1 MQTRAPFIV
10 GRNAQLDTIERA
22 LADARTGAGSSVF
35 LVGEPGIG
43 KSRLALAAAER
54 ATAAGMPVLRGRGS
68 TVGPTVPFRPLTEAL
83 LSQFRGRPLPQDLE
97 LAPYRPVLG
106 RLMPEWGHP
115 DGQYGDSL
123 IVLAEA
129 VLRLLAAL
137 GRDAGCLL
145 VLEDL
150 QDADTET
157 LAVVEYLVDNAAGQP
172 IVLLAAVGAEPSEA
186 HDLAHSATRRQ
197 AGRIL
202 ELPPLDRDEVHQLV
216 AAALGTERDG
226 VPDPVA
232 VRLWEHS
239 AGNPF
244 IAEELLHAMVDNGVL
259 ARGASGWR
267 VVGELRT
274 DVPATL
280 VRGVAQ
286 RIDRLG
292 PPGRMLLSA
301 AATLGHRFPLSVVRR
316 LLGTTEEDT
325 HARVQAAI
333 EAQLVVPDEPAPDW
347 FAFRHPTTAR
357 ALLAQLSPLDRAQL
371 SRRAA
376 DVIESL
382 HPDLPGHWCPMVAAL
397 WQAAGDPAE
406 AARRYTQ
413 AGRRA
418 LGDGAAGS
426 AVTLLERAR
435 ELAADGDPPARADI
449 LEALLPALAETG
461 AFERAFQLAETLD
474 ELGWAGLAAHRRAA
488 LHTQLAKVAHL
499 AGRWSD
505 GIVQIRKARLLLGAD
520 VADEDAAPVDTA
532 AAFLA
537 LDSPSPGRIE
547 IATDLARRAVVAAER
562 VPLPQVACQAWELL
576 GTLARGRDLAESD
589 TCFEHAILL
598 AEQHRLP
605 ISRVYALVR
614 LGGNRCLADGDT
626 SGLRRAGQEALRVG
640 AITAGL
646 TVDAILAMQSVLTGD
661 FEAAGEQ
668 LAEVERSTSRLQLLS
683 ILRYVLVVRATLAA
697 HRADRAEMAQA
708 LDEFKRWDGQH
719 SPELPLA
726 VGLARVFCALL
737 EEDTQQLER
746 ELATA
751 AEIDREN
758 PSAFHLSGRHGLY
771 LLLDVLA
778 GRAGWPELTDVA
790 GVAAGQLRW
799 NRHFVELARAV
810 LLGRDGDGPA
820 ADAAATAAQAAAEP
834 FPIARHLGLR
844 LVAEE
849 ANRYGWGDAEG
860 WLRRAEEHFHSAGL
874 PAVASACR
882 GLLRQIGASVHQR
895 RTGADRVPAALR
907 ALSVTVREYEVFEL
921 LAERLNN
928 RAIGTRLHI
937 SPRTVEKHVASLII
951 KTDLPGRAAL
961 AEYAAAQRQHRPARA
976 TSGFTAGTG

>member
-1 MQTRAPFIV
+1 MQTRAPFII

-22 LADARTGAGSSVF
+22 LTEARTGTGSAVF

-54 ATAAGMPVLRGRGS
+54 AAAAGMHVLRGRGS

-83 LSQFRGRPLPQDLE
+83 LSQFRGRPLPQDRE

-115 DGQYGDSL
+115 GGQYGDSL

-150 QDADTET
+150 QDADAET

-172 IVLLAAVGAEPSEA
+172 IVLLAAVSAEPSEA
-186 HDLAHSATRRQ
+186 RDLAHSATRRHT
-197 AGRIL
+197 GRVL
-202 ELPPLDRDEVHQLV
+202 ELPPLDRDEVHRLV
-216 AAALGTERDG
+216 AAALDTERDG

-232 VRLWEHS
+232 RQLWEHS

-244 IAEELLHAMVDNGVL
+244 IVEELLHAMVDNGVL
-259 ARGASGWR
+259 VGGATRWR
-267 VVGELRT
+267 VAGELRT

-280 VRGVAQ
+280 VRGVAH

-292 PPGRMLLSA
+292 PSGRTLLSA
-301 AATLGHRFPLSVVRR
+301 AATLGYRFPLSVVHRM
-316 LLGTTEEDT
+316 LGTAEEAT

-357 ALLAQLSPLDRAQL
+357 ALLAQLTPMDRAQL

-382 HPDLPGHWCPMVAAL
+382 HPGLPGPWCPMVAAL
-397 WQAAGDPAE
+397 RQAAGDPAE

-418 LGDGAAGS
+418 LDDGAAGS

-435 ELAADGDPPARADI
+435 ELAADGGDPSARADT
-449 LEALLPALAETG
+449 LEALLPALAESG
-461 AFERAFQLAETLD
+461 AFERALQLGEAPD
-474 ELGWAGLAAHRRAA
+474 ELGWAGLDAHRRAA
-488 LHTQLAKVAHL
+488 LHTRLAKVAHL
-499 AGRWSD
+499 AGRWPD
-505 GIVQIRKARLLLGAD
+505 GIAQISKARLLLGD
-520 VADEDAAPVDTA
+520 EGTDEDTAPVDTV

-547 IATDLARRAVVAAER
+547 IAADLARRAVVAAER

-589 TCFEHAILL
+589 LCFERAIRL

-605 ISRVYALVR
+605 ISRIYALVR

-646 TVDAILAMQSVLTGD
+646 TVDAILAMQSVLTGE
-661 FEAAGEQ
+661 FESAGRQ

-708 LDEFKRWDGQH
+708 LDEFKRWDGEH

-737 EEDTQQLER
+737 EEDTHQLDR

-778 GRAGWPELTDVA
+778 GRAGWPELNEVA
-790 GVAAGQLRW
+790 GVAAGQMRW

-810 LLGRDGDGPA
+810 LLGRDGNVPA
-820 ADAAATAAQAAAEP
+820 ADAAAAAAQVAAEP
-834 FPIARHLGLR
+834 FPTARHLGLR

-849 ANRYGWGDAEG
+849 ANRCGWGDAEG
-860 WLRRAEEHFHSAGL
+860 WLRRAEEHFHRAGV

-882 GLLRQIGASVHQR
+882 GLLRQIGASVQQR
-895 RTGADRVPAALR
+895 RAGADRVPAALR

-951 KTDLPGRAAL
+951 KTDRPGRAAL
-961 AEYAAAQRQHRPARA
+961 VEYAAAQRRHRRSPAD
-976 TSGFTAGTG
+976 